1 MGQVAL
7 VSYFEL
13 SSEERAEIGISDT
26 LVRLAVGIENVD
38 DIIAD
43 LAQALDKT
51 FGTTTLL
58 TTSPSE
64 LLPFVIPE
72 RLPR

>member
-1 MGQVAL
+1 MGQMAL
-7 VSYFEL
+7 LSYYEL

-43 LAQALDKT
+43 LVEQLDAAGIARAMDPGAT
-51 FGTTTLL
+51 
-58 TTSPSE
+58 P
-64 LLPFVIPE
+64 
-72 RLPR
+72 

>member
-1 MGQVAL
+1 L
-7 VSYFEL
+7 VSYYEL
-13 SSEERAEIGISDT
+13 SSEERAEIGISDN
-26 LVRLAVGIENVD
+26 LVRLAVGIESAD

-43 LAQALDKT
+43 LAQALDQT

-58 TTSPSE
+58 TKSPSE

-72 RLPR
+72 RLPG